1 MKKVLL
7 APLFVAASLL
17 STTASA
23 QMMDGMEG
31 MDMGQQK
38 NGAMPTTA
46 SYHAVGTVK
55 KLDAAAGRVTIAHGP
70 VPSLHWQAMTMTFT
84 VQDRKLLDKLGDG
97 KKVDFDF
104 VQKDDDYIV
113 TAVRQKTDKP

>member
-7 APLFVAASLL
+7 VPLVAAASLL
-17 STTASA
+17 STAAPA

-31 MDMGQQK
+31 MDMGQHA
-38 NGAMPTTA
+38 NGAMPMTA
-46 SYHAVGTVK
+46 AYHAVGTVK

-70 VPSLHWQAMTMTFT
+70 VPRLNWQAMTMTFT
-84 VQDRKLLDKLGDG
+84 VKDKKLLGDLGEG

-104 VQKDDDYIV
+104 IQKNDDYVI
-113 TAVRQKTDKP
+113 TAVH